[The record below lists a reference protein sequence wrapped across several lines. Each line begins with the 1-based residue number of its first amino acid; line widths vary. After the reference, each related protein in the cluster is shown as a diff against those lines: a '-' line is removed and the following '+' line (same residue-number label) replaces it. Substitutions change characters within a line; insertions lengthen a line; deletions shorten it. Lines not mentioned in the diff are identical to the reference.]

1 MASPSGIWTGE
12 LSAVDKQVGT
22 NQGETWSARMGCI
35 AAQLARPWIRWG
47 FPAVLSLLVLAGFL
61 GLDRAFYEHVSLR
74 LYTENPLDRDFYAH
88 TQPLW
93 LVLRILMAHVVGA
106 GIAYVFVGLQHRE
119 HWRAANRLLLTVG
132 AAVIVAFVL
141 ESVIGRL
148 RPDQADSALTFTPL
162 RAFTRFHN
170 REVCF
175 PSGEATMAFAMAYGL
190 SRLVPRFA
198 GLFYTLAT
206 LASIAR
212 LVNGSHYLGDVAAGA
227 LLGLLCGR
235 VVYGYLS
242 TSGPPSLRASQCP

>member
-1 MASPSGIWTGE
+1 VPWTSKWGQTRVRHGVPAWAASLLSSHDHGSGGASRPCSACLYLLASLDSIARSMSTSRFASTRRTRSTAISTHTPNPCGWCFASSWRMSSAPASPMS
-12 LSAVDKQVGT
+12 S
-22 NQGETWSARMGCI
+22 
-35 AAQLARPWIRWG
+35 WG
-47 FPAVLSLLVLAGFL
+47 SSTAS
-61 GLDRAFYEHVSLR
+61 
-74 LYTENPLDRDFYAH
+74 
-88 TQPLW
+88 
-93 LVLRILMAHVVGA
+93 
-106 GIAYVFVGLQHRE
+106 
-119 HWRAANRLLLTVG
+119 VG